1 MRYVV
6 NVNGKQYDVE
16 VEKLGG
22 TYQSLTRTT
31 SYMQQVAPVAPV
43 APAVPAPVAAAPVAP
58 APVPAPAP
66 APAAAAPAGDSDV
79 VSPMPGKIFKILVNP
94 GDAVTEA
101 QPVIILE
108 AMKMENEIVAP
119 SAGTIDKILVN
130 IGDMVNTDDV
140 LVTMK

>member
-31 SYMQQVAPVAPV
+31 SYMQQVAPA
-43 APAVPAPVAAAPVAP
+43 APAPAPVAAAPVAP
-58 APVPAPAP
+58 APAPAP

>member
-1 MRYVV
+1 MIMRYVV

-31 SYMQQVAPVAPV
+31 SYMQQVAPVAPA
-43 APAVPAPVAAAPVAP
+43 APAPAPVAAAPVAP
-58 APVPAPAP
+58 APAPAP

-108 AMKMENEIVAP
+108 AMKMENERVAP

-130 IGDMVNTDDV
+130 IGDMVKTDDV